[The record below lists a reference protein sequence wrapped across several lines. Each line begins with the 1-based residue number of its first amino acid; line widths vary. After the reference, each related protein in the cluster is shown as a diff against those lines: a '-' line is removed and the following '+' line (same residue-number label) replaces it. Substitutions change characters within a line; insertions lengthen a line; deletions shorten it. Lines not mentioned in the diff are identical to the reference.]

1 MLKEKGEKH
10 GKLNDAEKYPH
21 HIWDNVM
28 RKKTEYSYGV
38 LASIYHGEEP
48 CSYYKITMP
57 VPKDRVRMFG
67 MDISMKY
74 NYTKNF
80 FAKLFVNV
88 TIFANQTPSVSPA
101 NRVEILSNNPD
112 VLSKV
117 EVYFQSPANIWIKAT
132 GSYLTCTIDRIFA
145 QDNMRYIDVTNTT
158 IEKVTDSLP
167 TVETIKLTPK
177 ALLFT

>member
-1 MLKEKGEKH
+1 
-10 GKLNDAEKYPH
+10 
-21 HIWDNVM
+21 M
-28 RKKTEYSYGV
+28 RKKDEFSYGV
-38 LASIYHGEEP
+38 LASIYQGEEP

-74 NYTKNF
+74 DYTKNF

-101 NRVEILSNNPD
+101 NRVEILSNDPD

-132 GSYLTCTIDRIFA
+132 GSYSTCAICHIFT
-145 QDNMRYIDVTNTT
+145 QDNMRYIDIKNTT

-167 TVETIKLTPK
+167 TVETIKLAPK